1 MWTKEFWMDL
11 LERSIATFAETMLGF
26 LAVGGTIDWKHALS
40 VSAVAFLTAVFKCI
54 VLRARTAPK
63 E

>member
-11 LERSIATFAETMLGF
+11 LERSIATFAEVMLGF
-26 LAVGGTIDWKHALS
+26 LALGGDIDWKHALS

-54 VLRARTAPK
+54 VLRARIAPK